1 MFIAQFEG
9 VCGIGYSLDSA
20 MEDLHD
26 NLSNFD
32 INLEDDN
39 DVTFYEGEIIAV
51 KKTWVI
57 Q

>member
-20 MEDLHD
+20 MEDLQD